1 MLEGFFVCQLD
12 KELIKTSF
20 SRSLEGRWNMTRK
33 IKKEW
38 ESNRLNVAA
47 FLCAIGLMFM
57 PGCQGGQ
64 QLRSVQDRHLTL
76 DQGLEALSMN
86 LVSSLPQDRKLLVAV
101 LDFND
106 LAGCVSA
113 FGRLVGEELITQL
126 FQTKR
131 VQVVERSQL
140 DKALNELEFNLSGA
154 VDPEQAKR
162 LGKHVGADAILTGTV
177 TDLER
182 SMKINARLIEVER
195 GNILAAAGAEVT
207 KDRAVARLAGQSLRC
222 PSASSPITAAVH
234 TSTGHSKR
242 IGDIT
247 ITLKRINVS
256 KKEMTAILDF
266 FNHTD
271 AELQIGSTGRSGGN
285 ASLTDDKGNN
295 FALKHSFSGW
305 YNYVWGMW
313 FDQPA
318 ILKTNSNTEAIFS
331 FYNDVELKK
340 VGSSFSFALPYMI
353 YDTKT
358 EKYGAS
364 GVSFTDIGV
373 QVPK

>member
-1 MLEGFFVCQLD
+1 
-12 KELIKTSF
+12 
-20 SRSLEGRWNMTRK
+20 MTRK

-140 DKALNELEFNLSGA
+140 DKALNEQSFIIVMLTRLSLVIPYSVLNYLYSVTGVKKVPYMLASAIGLIPLMGLWAYVGTLAKNFDDILSGDMDSGLSGQ
-154 VDPEQAKR
+154 VLFFVG
-162 LGKHVGADAILTGTV
+162 LGAILLAVWVMHRTASRV
-177 TDLER
+177 LKER
-182 SMKINARLIEVER
+182 
-195 GNILAAAGAEVT
+195 LAAA
-207 KDRAVARLAGQSLRC
+207 
-222 PSASSPITAAVH
+222 
-234 TSTGHSKR
+234 
-242 IGDIT
+242 
-247 ITLKRINVS
+247 
-256 KKEMTAILDF
+256 
-266 FNHTD
+266 D
-271 AELQIGSTGRSGGN
+271 AE
-285 ASLTDDKGNN
+285 
-295 FALKHSFSGW
+295 
-305 YNYVWGMW
+305 
-313 FDQPA
+313 P
-318 ILKTNSNTEAIFS
+318 EA
-331 FYNDVELKK
+331 
-340 VGSSFSFALPYMI
+340 
-353 YDTKT
+353 
-358 EKYGAS
+358 
-364 GVSFTDIGV
+364 
-373 QVPK
+373 